1 MYIIKVGG
9 GSKINLEGV
18 ASDLAVLEERFLVV
32 LGANALRDQLGQRL
46 GQEKVQLTSVSG
58 YSSVFSDADAVDLI
72 MMAYSGLSNRRF
84 VEMCQKAGVNALGLT
99 GLDGRLIQGRR
110 NRGIKVR
117 ENGKTIIKRDFSGK
131 PAEVNV
137 DLLTTLLD
145 KGYRPVLSIPI
156 ADEAG
161 FAINSEND
169 DIVAVLQGAL
179 NADKII
185 QLIEAPGFLEDKDDD
200 ASMLQALSASE
211 LKERETSV
219 EGRMKRKMLALGRL
233 FDAGAAE
240 VIIADGR
247 VAHPVLDALAGKG
260 TSIK

>member
-9 GSKINLEGV
+9 GNQINLEGV
-18 ASDLAVLEERFLVV
+18 ASDLATIEEPFLVV
-32 LGANALRDQLGQRL
+32 LGANALRDQLGQSL
-46 GQEKVQLTSVSG
+46 GREKVQLTSVSG

-84 VEMCQKAGVNALGLT
+84 VEMCQKAGVNAVGLT

-117 ENGKTIIKRDFSGK
+117 ENGKTMIKRDFSGK
-131 PAEVNV
+131 PAEVNA
-137 DLLTTLLD
+137 DLLATLLD

-156 ADEAG
+156 IDEAG

-179 NADKII
+179 NADKVI
-185 QLIEAPGFLEDKDDD
+185 QLIEAPGFLEDKDDE
-200 ASMLQALSASE
+200 ASMLQVLPASE
-211 LKERETSV
+211 LKEREASV
-219 EGRMKRKMLALGRL
+219 EGRMKRKMLALSRL

-247 VAHPVLDALAGKG
+247 VAHPVLDALSGKG

>member
-9 GSKINLEGV
+9 GSQINLEGV
-18 ASDLAVLEERFLVV
+18 VSDLATIEEPFLVV

-58 YSSVFSDADAVDLI
+58 YSSVFSDANAVDLI

-84 VEMCQKAGVNALGLT
+84 VEMCQKAGVNAVGLT

-117 ENGKTIIKRDFSGK
+117 ENGKTMIKRDFSGK

-137 DLLTTLLD
+137 DLLATLLD

-156 ADEAG
+156 IDEAG

-179 NADKII
+179 NADKVI
-185 QLIEAPGFLEDKDDD
+185 QLIEAPGFLEDKDDE
-200 ASMLQALSASE
+200 ASMLQVLSASE
-211 LKERETSV
+211 LKEREASV
-219 EGRMKRKMLALGRL
+219 EGRMKRKMLALSRL

-247 VAHPVLDALAGKG
+247 VAHPVYDALSGKG

>member
-9 GSKINLEGV
+9 GNQINLEGV
-18 ASDLAVLEERFLVV
+18 ASDLATIEEPFLVV

-84 VEMCQKAGVNALGLT
+84 VEMCQKAGVNAVGLT

-117 ENGKTIIKRDFSGK
+117 ENGKTMIKRDFSGK

-137 DLLTTLLD
+137 DLLATLLD

-156 ADEAG
+156 IDEAG

-179 NADKII
+179 NADKVI
-185 QLIEAPGFLEDKDDD
+185 QLIEAPGFLEDKDDE
-200 ASMLQALSASE
+200 ASMLQVLSASE
-211 LKERETSV
+211 LKEREASV
-219 EGRMKRKMLALGRL
+219 EGRMKRKMLALSRL
-233 FDAGAAE
+233 IDAGAAE

-247 VAHPVLDALAGKG
+247 VTHPVHDALSDKG

>member
-18 ASDLAVLEERFLVV
+18 ASDLAVLEEPFLVV
-32 LGANALRDQLGQRL
+32 LGANAFRDQLGQRL
-46 GQEKVQLTSVSG
+46 GQEKVLLTSVSG

-156 ADEAG
+156 TDEAG

-200 ASMLQALSASE
+200 TSMLQALSASE

-247 VAHPVLDALAGKG
+247 VAHPVRDALAGKG
-260 TSIK
+260 TSIR

>member
-18 ASDLAVLEERFLVV
+18 ASDLAVLEEPFLVV

-46 GQEKVQLTSVSG
+46 GKEKVLLTSVSG

-99 GLDGRLIQGRR
+99 GLDGRLIQGWR

-156 ADEAG
+156 TDEAG

-200 ASMLQALSASE
+200 TSMLQALSASE

-247 VAHPVLDALAGKG
+247 VAHPVRDALAGKG
-260 TSIK
+260 TSIR

>member
-9 GSKINLEGV
+9 GGNINLEGV
-18 ASDLAVLEERFLVV
+18 ASDLAVVEKPFLVV

-84 VEMCQKAGVNALGLT
+84 VEMCQKAGVNAVGLT

-117 ENGKTIIKRDFSGK
+117 ENGKTMIKRDFSGK

-137 DLLTTLLD
+137 DLLATLLD

-156 ADEAG
+156 IDEAG

-179 NADKII
+179 NADKVI
-185 QLIEAPGFLEDKDDD
+185 QLIEAPGFLEDKDDE
-200 ASMLQALSASE
+200 ASMLQVLSASE
-211 LKERETSV
+211 LKEREASV
-219 EGRMKRKMLALGRL
+219 EGRMKRKMLALSRL

-247 VAHPVLDALAGKG
+247 VAHPVYDALSGKG

>member
-9 GSKINLEGV
+9 GNQINLEGV
-18 ASDLAVLEERFLVV
+18 ASDLATIEEPFLVV

-84 VEMCQKAGVNALGLT
+84 VEMCQKAGVNAVGLT

-117 ENGKTIIKRDFSGK
+117 ENGKTMIKRDFSGK

-137 DLLTTLLD
+137 DLLATLLD

-156 ADEAG
+156 IDEAG

-179 NADKII
+179 NADKVI
-185 QLIEAPGFLEDKDDD
+185 QLIEAPGFLEDKDDE
-200 ASMLQALSASE
+200 ASMLQVLSASE
-211 LKERETSV
+211 LKEREASV

-247 VAHPVLDALAGKG
+247 VAHPVYDALSGKG

>member
-18 ASDLAVLEERFLVV
+18 ASDLAVLEEPFLVV
-32 LGANALRDQLGQRL
+32 LGANAFRDQLGQRL
-46 GQEKVQLTSVSG
+46 GQEKVLLTSVSG

-156 ADEAG
+156 TDEAG

-200 ASMLQALSASE
+200 TSMLQALSASE

-247 VAHPVLDALAGKG
+247 VAHPVRDALAGKG
-260 TSIK
+260 TSSR

>member
-9 GSKINLEGV
+9 GNQINLEGV
-18 ASDLAVLEERFLVV
+18 ASDLATIEEPFLVV

-84 VEMCQKAGVNALGLT
+84 VEMCQKAGVNAVGLT

-117 ENGKTIIKRDFSGK
+117 ENGKTMIKRDFSGK

-137 DLLTTLLD
+137 DLLATLLD

-156 ADEAG
+156 IDEAG

-169 DIVAVLQGAL
+169 DIVAVLHGAL
-179 NADKII
+179 NADKVI
-185 QLIEAPGFLEDKDDD
+185 QLIEAPGFLEDKDDE
-200 ASMLQALSASE
+200 ASMLQVLPALE
-211 LKERETSV
+211 LKEREAGV
-219 EGRMKRKMLALGRL
+219 EGRMKRKMLALSRL
-233 FDAGAAE
+233 IDAGAGE

-247 VAHPVLDALAGKG
+247 VAHPVHDALSGKG

>member
-9 GSKINLEGV
+9 GGNINLEGV
-18 ASDLAVLEERFLVV
+18 ASDLAVLEEPFLVV

-58 YSSVFSDADAVDLI
+58 YSSLFSDADAVDLI

-84 VEMCQKAGVNALGLT
+84 VEMCQKAGVNAVGLT

-117 ENGKTIIKRDFSGK
+117 ENGKTMIKRDFSGK
-131 PAEVNV
+131 PVEVNV
-137 DLLTTLLD
+137 D

-156 ADEAG
+156 IDEAG

-179 NADKII
+179 NADKVI
-185 QLIEAPGFLEDKDDD
+185 QLIEAPGFLEDKDDE
-200 ASMLQALSASE
+200 ASVLKALPASE
-211 LKERETSV
+211 LKEREVSV

-247 VAHPVLDALAGKG
+247 VAHPVHDALAGKG

>member
-9 GSKINLEGV
+9 GGNINLEGV
-18 ASDLAVLEERFLVV
+18 ASDLAVLEEPFLVV
-32 LGANALRDQLGQRL
+32 LCANALRDQLSQRL

-84 VEMCQKAGVNALGLT
+84 VEMCQKAGVNAVGLT

-117 ENGKTIIKRDFSGK
+117 ENGKTMIKRDFSGK
-131 PAEVNV
+131 PVEVNV
-137 DLLTTLLD
+137 DLLTTLLAKD
-145 KGYRPVLSIPI
+145 YRPVLSIPI
-156 ADEAG
+156 IDEAG

-179 NADKII
+179 NADKVI
-185 QLIEAPGFLEDKDDD
+185 QLIEAPGFLEDKDDE
-200 ASMLQALSASE
+200 ASVLKALPASE
-211 LKERETSV
+211 LKEREASV

-247 VAHPVLDALAGKG
+247 VTHPVHDALAGKG

>member
-9 GSKINLEGV
+9 GSNINLEGV
-18 ASDLAVLEERFLVV
+18 ASDLAVLEEPFLVV

-46 GQEKVQLTSVSG
+46 GQEKVLLTSVSG

-156 ADEAG
+156 TDEAG

-200 ASMLQALSASE
+200 TSMLQALSASE

-247 VAHPVLDALAGKG
+247 VPHPVLDALAGKG

>member
-9 GSKINLEGV
+9 GSTINLEGV
-18 ASDLAVLEERFLVV
+18 VSDLAALEQPFLVV
-32 LGANALRDQLGQRL
+32 LGANALRDDLGLRL

-58 YSSVFSDADAVDLI
+58 YSSVFSDAEAVDLI

-84 VEMCQKAGVNALGLT
+84 VEMCQKEGVNALGLT
-99 GLDGRLIQGRR
+99 GLDGRLVQGRR

-117 ENGKTIIKRDFSGK
+117 ENGKTMIKRDFSGK
-131 PAEVNV
+131 PTKVNV
-137 DLLTTLLD
+137 ALLTTLLD
-145 KGYRPVLSIPI
+145 QGYRPVLSIPI
-156 ADEAG
+156 IDEAG

-169 DIVAVLQGAL
+169 DIVAVLQDAL
-179 NADKII
+179 KADKVI
-185 QLIEAPGFLEDKDDD
+185 QLIEAPGFLEDKNDEE
-200 ASMLQALSASE
+200 SMLQTLSASE
-211 LKERETSV
+211 IKSRETSV

-247 VAHPVLDALAGKG
+247 TAHPVLDALADKG
-260 TSIK
+260 TTIR

>member
-9 GSKINLEGV
+9 GSNINLEGV
-18 ASDLAVLEERFLVV
+18 ASDLAVLEEPFLVV

-179 NADKII
+179 NADRII

>member
-9 GSKINLEGV
+9 GSNINLEGV
-18 ASDLAVLEERFLVV
+18 ASDLAVLEEPFLVV

-72 MMAYSGLSNRRF
+72 MMAYSGLSNQRF
-84 VEMCQKAGVNALGLT
+84 VEMWQKAGVNALGLT

-185 QLIEAPGFLEDKDDD
+185 QLIEAPGFLEDKDDET
-200 ASMLQALSASE
+200 SVLQALSASE
-211 LKERETSV
+211 LKEREASV

>member
-9 GSKINLEGV
+9 GSNINLEGV
-18 ASDLAVLEERFLVV
+18 ASDLAVLEEPFLVV

-117 ENGKTIIKRDFSGK
+117 ESGKTIIKRDFSGK

-156 ADEAG
+156 TDEAG

-185 QLIEAPGFLEDKDDD
+185 QLIEAPGFLEDKEDE